1 MREIDLMDIGGF
13 RIGQEQDEKGITGIT
28 VVLCDRMTPA
38 GVDVRGGG
46 PASRET
52 PLLNPLAAAEGINAI
67 VLSGGS
73 AFGLDAAG
81 GVMKYLEERD
91 IGYDVGIT
99 KVPLVCESCLFDLG
113 IGDMNSRPDQQM
125 AYRACEKASY
135 EPIAQGNVGAGM
147 GCTVGKVLGMEK
159 CTKSG
164 IGCYAVQVGELKV
177 GALVAVNALG
187 DVYDIDTGKQLAGLR
202 DENNQ
207 LISSEETL
215 YRVLEQPKNLF
226 TGNTTLGIIFTN
238 AKLDK
243 STLCKVAGMAH
254 NGYARAIR
262 PVHTTAD
269 GDSIYALSVGD
280 VVGDVNAVG
289 TLASYVMGK
298 AINRAVLAAESAGGY
313 PAARDLR

>member
-125 AYRACEKASY
+125 AYSACEKASY